1 MTSALSSEQ
10 FRQARR
16 NFVNLFT
23 SADFVD
29 LNVQDIYTPL
39 MSSENSLAE
48 NADEIHGQMENLD
61 SQRNVSL
68 ISKLVKINLVITLVL
83 VLSLG
88 VGAYFSVG
96 PIGQYRNTDPEVDGY
111 VQPRSIATLVE
122 LVQESTVSIY
132 CDYGPGDQDY
142 DAGSGWALDIETDE
156 QDIYPT
162 ALVTNHH
169 VIENCLNGKGKVFV
183 YALGGEEYPA
193 VIDNWDE
200 ENDLAV
206 IATKLDVPP
215 LYLSENKPYPGYWV
229 MAVGTADGYEGSV
242 AFGNVLNVTDTE
254 VLITAAISGGNSGGP
269 LIDNEGY
276 VIGTNTWSR
285 IGEQYNGAMS
295 LDAMCG
301 GIMECD
307 GGKHWKNN

>member
-1 MTSALSSEQ
+1 MTSDFFPENS
-10 FRQARR
+10 
-16 NFVNLFT
+16 ND
-23 SADFVD
+23 SAEPS
-29 LNVQDIYTPL
+29 NTIDIQPKI
-39 MSSENSLAE
+39 NSLARL
-48 NADEIHGQMENLD
+48 A
-61 SQRNVSL
+61 
-68 ISKLVKINLVITLVL
+68 KINLSLTLVL
-83 VLSLG
+83 GLFIG
-88 VGAYFSVG
+88 IGAYFILG
-96 PIGQYRNTDPEVDGY
+96 PIGQFRNTDPEIDGY

-132 CDYGPGDQDY
+132 CDYGPGELDY
-142 DAGSGWALDIETDE
+142 DLGSGWSLDIETDE
-156 QDIYPT
+156 QDEYPT

-169 VIENCLNGKGKVFV
+169 VIERCLDGKGKLFV
-183 YALGGEEYPA
+183 AALGGEEYPA
-193 VIDNWDE
+193 IIDNWDA

-215 LYLSENKPYPGYWV
+215 LYLSQNKPYPGYWV

-276 VIGTNTWSR
+276 VIGTNSWSR

-301 GIMECD
+301 VIMKCD
-307 GGKHWKNN
+307 GGKYWKNN

>member
-1 MTSALSSEQ
+1 MTTDDFPTEQ
-10 FRQARR
+10 SLEFE
-16 NFVNLFT
+16 
-23 SADFVD
+23 
-29 LNVQDIYTPL
+29 DIATTEHTHPKI
-39 MSSENSLAE
+39 SSLARLTKL
-48 NADEIHGQMENLD
+48 NL
-61 SQRNVSL
+61 
-68 ISKLVKINLVITLVL
+68 IITILL
-83 VLSLG
+83 ALFLG
-88 VGAYFSVG
+88 IGAYFSVG
-96 PIGQYRNTDPEVDGY
+96 PIGQFRNSNPEVDGY

-132 CDYGPGDQDY
+132 CDYGPGDQDS
-142 DAGSGWALDIETDE
+142 DIGSGWSFDIETDE
-156 QDIYPT
+156 QDVYPT

-183 YALGGEEYPA
+183 AALGGEEFPA
-193 VIDNWDE
+193 IIDNWDV

-276 VIGTNTWSR
+276 VIGTNSWSR

-295 LDAMCG
+295 LDAMCS
-301 GIMECD
+301 GIMECN
-307 GGKHWKNN
+307 GGKYWKNN

>member
-1 MTSALSSEQ
+1 MSSDSI
-10 FRQARR
+10 F
-16 NFVNLFT
+16 
-23 SADFVD
+23 
-29 LNVQDIYTPL
+29 
-39 MSSENSLAE
+39 SENSDDSVEPGITVDNQPKTSSLA
-48 NADEIHGQMENLD
+48 
-61 SQRNVSL
+61 R
-68 ISKLVKINLVITLVL
+68 LVKINLVITLVL

-88 VGAYFSVG
+88 IGAYFSLG
-96 PIGQYRNTDPEVDGY
+96 PIGQFRNTDPEIDGY

-122 LVQESTVSIY
+122 LVQESTVSIF
-132 CDYGPGDQDY
+132 CDYGEQDY
-142 DAGSGWALDIETDE
+142 DFGSGWALDIETDE

-169 VIENCLNGKGKVFV
+169 VIENCLDGKGKVFV
-183 YALGGEEYPA
+183 AALGGEKYPA

-206 IATKLDVPP
+206 IATKLVVPP
-215 LYLSENKPYPGYWV
+215 LYLSSNKPYPGYWV

-295 LDAMCG
+295 IDAMCG

>member
-1 MTSALSSEQ
+1 MTS
-10 FRQARR
+10 
-16 NFVNLFT
+16 
-23 SADFVD
+23 DFV
-29 LNVQDIYTPL
+29 P
-39 MSSENSLAE
+39 ENSNDPAEPSNTIDIQPRIKSLARL
-48 NADEIHGQMENLD
+48 A
-61 SQRNVSL
+61 
-68 ISKLVKINLVITLVL
+68 KINLALTLVL
-83 VLSLG
+83 ALLIG
-88 VGAYFSVG
+88 VGAYFTVG
-96 PIGQYRNTDPEVDGY
+96 PVGQFRNTDPGIDGY
-111 VQPRSIATLVE
+111 VQPRSIMTLVE

-132 CDYGPGDQDY
+132 CDYGPGELDY
-142 DAGSGWALDIETDE
+142 DLGSGWSLDIETDE
-156 QDIYPT
+156 EDEYPT

-169 VIENCLNGKGKVFV
+169 VIERCLDGKGKLFV
-183 YALGGEEYPA
+183 AALGGEEYPA
-193 VIDNWDE
+193 IIDNWDA

-215 LYLSENKPYPGYWV
+215 LYLSQNKPYPGYWV

-276 VIGTNTWSR
+276 VIGTNSWSR

-301 GIMECD
+301 VIMECD
-307 GGKHWKNN
+307 GGKYWKNN